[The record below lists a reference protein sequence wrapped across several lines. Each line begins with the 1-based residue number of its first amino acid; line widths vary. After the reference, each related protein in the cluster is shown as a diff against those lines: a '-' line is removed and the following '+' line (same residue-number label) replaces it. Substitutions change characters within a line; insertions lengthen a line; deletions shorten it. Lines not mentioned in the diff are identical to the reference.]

1 MLSEQI
7 CMAGPG
13 YEGCLLFS
21 HNLCFFFL
29 SVLGSQA
36 VGHAFFGSGTGPI
49 VLDEVR
55 CIGNE
60 SSLFQCSSR
69 PLGHHDCSH
78 RNDAGVVCERELS
91 NNYNSTLF
99 CSSFSLKIRIMQVK
113 NFVLVFNRNF
123 SLLRTLN

>member
-1 MLSEQI
+1 MFIVFPQS
-7 CMAGPG
+7 M
-13 YEGCLLFS
+13 
-21 HNLCFFFL
+21 FFFL

-91 NNYNSTLF
+91 NIILHHF
-99 CSSFSLKIRIMQVK
+99 AAL
-113 NFVLVFNRNF
+113 LV
-123 SLLRTLN
+123 SKSES

>member
-1 MLSEQI
+1 M
-7 CMAGPG
+7 
-13 YEGCLLFS
+13 
-21 HNLCFFFL
+21 
-29 SVLGSQA
+29 LGSLA

-49 VLDEVR
+49 VLDEVS

-91 NNYNSTLF
+91 NYNSTLF
-99 CSSFSLKIRIMQVK
+99 CSSLSLEIRIMKVK
-113 NFVLVFNRNF
+113 KFCVGVQQKFFITQNTKLSINFRNF
-123 SLLRTLN
+123 ILWIPIII